1 MKRQLF
7 ETEHHDFR
15 AMVRAFA
22 ERELKTGR
30 EKHAEQGYIPRE
42 TWTQAGE
49 LGLLGLC
56 VAEEHGGAGVADYR
70 YNAIMDE
77 ELTRAGLA
85 YACAL
90 GVHTHVIAP
99 YFVDLGTEEQRA
111 RWLPGMA
118 SGELISAIAMTE
130 PSGGSDVRAMRTRAV
145 WDGADWVLSG
155 SKIYITNGSTAD
167 VVVVAA
173 QAEREGE
180 SPGITL
186 FVVEAGA
193 TGFQVGQRL
202 HKLGQM
208 EGDTAE
214 LFFDNVRV
222 PDDQRLGEVGAG
234 FGYLMDHLAQE
245 RLASAVCNVAHART
259 VLEETL
265 VFVKER
271 VAFGRPISGN
281 QHVRFVLADMT
292 TEIEAARAL
301 VDRCISLHL
310 TKELTAVDAAMA
322 KLKTSEV
329 QSGVVDTCLQ
339 LHGGLGYMREARI
352 ANDWLDARVTRI
364 WAGTNEIM
372 REVIGRSV
380 TR

>member
-22 ERELKTGR
+22 ERELKSER

-42 TWTQAGE
+42 TWTKAGE

-56 VAEEHGGAGVADYR
+56 VAEQHGGAGVTDYR

-90 GVHTHVIAP
+90 GVHTHVITP
-99 YFVDLGTEEQRA
+99 YFVDLGTEAQHG
-111 RWLPGMA
+111 RWLPGMV
-118 SGELISAIAMTE
+118 SGDLISAIAMTE

-145 WDGADWVLSG
+145 WDGEEWVLSG

-173 QAEREGE
+173 QAERDGE

-193 TGFQVGQRL
+193 AGFVVGQRL

-222 PDDQRLGEVGAG
+222 PDAQRLGEVGAG

-245 RLASAVCNVAHART
+245 RLASSVCNVAHART
-259 VLEETL
+259 VLEDTL
-265 VFVKER
+265 VFVGER
-271 VAFGRPISGN
+271 QAFGRPISGN
-281 QHVRFVLADMT
+281 QHVRFALADMT
-292 TEIEAARAL
+292 TEIEAAQAL
-301 VDRCISLHL
+301 VDRCIALHL

-329 QSGVVDTCLQ
+329 QSSVVDMCLQ

-364 WAGTNEIM
+364 WAGTSEIM

-380 TR
+380 TK

>member
-7 ETEHHDFR
+7 ETEHNDFR
-15 AMVRAFA
+15 AVVRAFA
-22 ERELKTGR
+22 ERELMGAR
-30 EKHAEQGYIPRE
+30 EQHAEQGFIPRDI
-42 TWTQAGE
+42 WSRAGG

-56 VAEEHGGAGVADYR
+56 VPEEHGGAGIADYR

-77 ELTRAGLA
+77 ELTGAGLA

-111 RWLPGMA
+111 RWLPGMS

-130 PSGGSDVRAMRTRAV
+130 PSAGSDLRAMRTRAV
-145 WDGADWVLSG
+145 WDGTDWILSG
-155 SKIYITNGSTAD
+155 SKTYITNGSTAD

-173 QAEREGE
+173 QAERDGA
-180 SPGITL
+180 SLGITL
-186 FVVEAGA
+186 FVIEAGA
-193 TGFQVGQRL
+193 AGFKVGQRL

-214 LFFDNVRV
+214 LFFGDVRV
-222 PDDQRLGEVGAG
+222 PDAQRLGQAGAG

-259 VLEETL
+259 VLEDT
-265 VFVKER
+265 VTFVAER
-271 VAFGRPISGN
+271 QAFGRAINDN
-281 QHVRFVLADMT
+281 QFVRFALADMT
-292 TEIEAARAL
+292 TEIEAAQAL
-301 VDRCISLHL
+301 VDRCIALHL
-310 TKELTAVDAAMA
+310 TKDLTAVDAAMA
-322 KLKTSEV
+322 KLKSSEV
-329 QSGVVDTCLQ
+329 QSSVVDTCLQ

-352 ANDWLDARVTRI
+352 ARDWLDARVTRI
-364 WAGTNEIM
+364 WAGTSEIM

-380 TR
+380 TK